1 MRFGL
6 PDFKIRIK
14 RLKIL
19 NHQGFKGGLKHPII
33 PEAVSIEFE
42 SRLKFETQLKYG
54 WFHLKLYS
62 MFQDFSQR
70 SIKTHLDQIFYN
82 FKS

>member
-1 MRFGL
+1 MTSWIISENEIWFTQFQNK
-6 PDFKIRIK
+6 DKKIENSESK
-14 RLKIL
+14 
-19 NHQGFKGGLKHPII
+19 
-33 PEAVSIEFE
+33 EFE
-42 SRLKFETQLKYG
+42 SRLKFETHLKYG